1 MHQITALLLTL
12 LFLTFTGCEE
22 KKPEQDSIPVENTT
36 VIVTQ
41 EKKVDLTQKVQQIKE
56 VKEIQSTTE
65 KIPEEIHTQ
74 TVKNHD
80 NTFVL
85 LDIEEKSYT
94 AELTQEGVIF
104 PHNTKPIVLVQFF
117 ATWCAPCLGEIAYLN
132 DLQEANKE
140 DLFVT
145 GILTRDN
152 IDTPALQTFI
162 KEHQINYMLLRN
174 QTDDTLGGD
183 IAQKLGI
190 EGTYSI
196 PLIVIYLEGKYYT
209 HYEGSVP
216 VEMIK
221 YDIKQAKK
229 NYKTMKNKGNPYVRS
244 I

>member
-1 MHQITALLLTL
+1 MGSLIISKRNYVHQITALLLTL

-36 VIVTQ
+36 VIITQ
-41 EKKVDLTQKVQQIKE
+41 ENKVDLPQKVQQIKE

-65 KIPEEIHTQ
+65 KIPEEIHPQ
-74 TVKNHD
+74 PVKNHD
-80 NTFVL
+80 NTFIL

-94 AELTQEGVIF
+94 AKLTQKGLIF

-117 ATWCAPCLGEIAYLN
+117 ATWCAPCLGEVAYLN
-132 DLQEANKE
+132 DLQEANEE

-152 IDTPALQTFI
+152 IDTPSLHTFI
-162 KEHQINYMLLRN
+162 NEHQINYMLLRN

-229 NYKTMKNKGNPYVRS
+229 QL
-244 I
+244 